1 MPRTAVA
8 AVIDHAGL
16 GIFGNG
22 ELTLFPQK
30 QRPQVILEL
39 EERLAARRLMELH
52 ALLRGQQHVAILKR
66 FQMELVTLLARRE
79 TVPPKG
85 EYVDLEACHQIDE
98 LRQLGSIHARNCVH
112 DGNPDTR
119 ALKTTDGAHG
129 LGKRTGLTEVI
140 VRRLE
145 SIERELIFT
154 TTQLFHAG
162 TDLVGQM
169 ERIAHHAP
177 HKTALVQE
185 LGKTPKIG
193 MKNGVAARNVKV
205 RLATDALA
213 ERLGLID
220 DLTSVTH
227 GRSLG
232 LTPHAK
238 MIGLTIICVTF
249 TVLAVNWCG
258 VAPEIRFPGGLTIDL
273 GVLSTTICGL
283 SFPWLYIVF
292 CWLMI
297 AGLSNAVNLTD
308 GLDGLAGGTSMIAM
322 LAMAA
327 MAFLHG
333 DVNLSIFCTAC
344 AGACLGFLWFNC
356 YPASIFMGD
365 TGSLALG
372 AAFACTSIMTN
383 TEVVS
388 LIIGGLFIVE
398 TLSVMIQV
406 VYFHFTHKRVFLMAP
421 IHHHFEKKGWAET
434 KVVIRFWIIA
444 AAFGAVG
451 LALFFQ
457 LG

>member
-1 MPRTAVA
+1 MFGNPSYPTYQAFL
-8 AVIDHAGL
+8 GL
-16 GIFGNG
+16 GIAAAIALLLMPWWIKLLKVEGIG
-22 ELTLFPQK
+22 QQVRADGPKRHLVK
-30 QRPQVILEL
+30 QGTPTMGGVVIL
-39 EERLAARRLMELH
+39 
-52 ALLRGQQHVAILKR
+52 VAISLTCLLMGKLTT
-66 FQMELVTLLARRE
+66 ELVLVLLA
-79 TVPPKG
+79 T
-85 EYVDLEACHQIDE
+85 
-98 LRQLGSIHARNCVH
+98 
-112 DGNPDTR
+112 
-119 ALKTTDGAHG
+119 
-129 LGKRTGLTEVI
+129 
-140 VRRLE
+140 
-145 SIERELIFT
+145 
-154 TTQLFHAG
+154 
-162 TDLVGQM
+162 
-169 ERIAHHAP
+169 
-177 HKTALVQE
+177 
-185 LGKTPKIG
+185 
-193 MKNGVAARNVKV
+193 
-205 RLATDALA
+205 LATGV
-213 ERLGLID
+213 LGLID

-406 VYFHFTHKRVFLMAP
+406 VCFHFTHKRVFLMAP

-451 LALFFQ
+451 LALFF
-457 LG
+457 

>member
-1 MPRTAVA
+1 MTLSLIAA
-8 AVIDHAGL
+8 AVS
-16 GIFGNG
+16 FV
-22 ELTLFPQK
+22 LTLLIGRFLIPELRKLKAGQEIREDGPTWHK
-30 QRPQVILEL
+30 SKAGTPTMGGVIILVAVSL
-39 EERLAARRLMELH
+39 TCLLMGKLTT
-52 ALLRGQQHVAILKR
+52 
-66 FQMELVTLLARRE
+66 ELVLVLLA
-79 TVPPKG
+79 T
-85 EYVDLEACHQIDE
+85 
-98 LRQLGSIHARNCVH
+98 
-112 DGNPDTR
+112 
-119 ALKTTDGAHG
+119 
-129 LGKRTGLTEVI
+129 
-140 VRRLE
+140 
-145 SIERELIFT
+145 
-154 TTQLFHAG
+154 
-162 TDLVGQM
+162 
-169 ERIAHHAP
+169 
-177 HKTALVQE
+177 
-185 LGKTPKIG
+185 
-193 MKNGVAARNVKV
+193 
-205 RLATDALA
+205 LATGV
-213 ERLGLID
+213 LGLID

-273 GVLSTTICGL
+273 GVLSTTIFGL
-283 SFPWLYIVF
+283 SFPWLYLVF